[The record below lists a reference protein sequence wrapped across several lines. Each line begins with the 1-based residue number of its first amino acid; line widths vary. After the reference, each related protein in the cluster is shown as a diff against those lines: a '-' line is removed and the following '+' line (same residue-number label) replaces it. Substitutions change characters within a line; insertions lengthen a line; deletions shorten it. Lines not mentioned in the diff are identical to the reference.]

1 MLPARREENAM
12 PRGLRLI
19 GLLLLLLL
27 AGRGNAADEAYA
39 AGIHEWQHEHET
51 DVRTGG
57 WLLLVGRYELA
68 PGASSLGS
76 DPGSTMALPEGAPPR
91 LGVLTRAASVFR
103 FEPAPGVAVTIDG
116 AAVSGITEL
125 STAHGKG
132 RVAAASFSFAVR
144 KIGDDYYVL
153 AQDKENPAARKFKG
167 TEWFPVDAAYSV
179 RAQFV
184 AYAQPQSVPVPMT
197 HIESK
202 VVMSSTGDVIFHL
215 HGSQLRLKTFV
226 DEDQLFVMFRDRTN
240 GRETY
245 GGGRFLY
252 APLPQA
258 GATTLDF
265 NKSFNPFCTVN
276 DYVVCAVVPAE
287 NRLGV
292 SVAAGQKYRGGES
305 H

>member
-1 MLPARREENAM
+1 M

-19 GLLLLLLL
+19 GLLALLLV
-27 AGRGNAADEAYA
+27 AGQGNAADEAYA

-57 WLLLVGRYELA
+57 WLLLVGRYEVA

-76 DPGSTMALPEGAPPR
+76 DPGSTMVLPEGAPPR
-91 LGVLTRAASVFR
+91 LGVLTRAGSVFR

-116 AAVSGITEL
+116 APAAGVAEL

-132 RVAAASFSFAVR
+132 RVAAGTFSFAVR
-144 KIGDDYYVL
+144 PIGDDYYVMAL
-153 AQDKENPAARKFKG
+153 NSENPAARNFKG
-167 TEWFPVDAAYSV
+167 TEWFPVDAAYRV
-179 RAQFV
+179 RAEFV
-184 AYAQPQSVPVPMT
+184 AYAEPQSVPVPMT

-202 VVMSSTGDVIFHL
+202 TTMSSTGDVVFRL
-215 HGSQLRLKTFV
+215 NGAQLRLKSFV
-226 DEDQLFVMFRDRTN
+226 DEGQLFIMFRDRSN

-252 APLPQA
+252 APLPQD

-265 NKSFNPFCTVN
+265 NKAFNPFCTVN
-276 DYVVCAVVPAE
+276 DLVVCAVVPAE

-292 SVAAGQKYRGGES
+292 SVAAGQKYRGDP

>member
-19 GLLLLLLL
+19 GLLPLMLL

-57 WLLLVGRYELA
+57 WLLLVGRYEVA

-76 DPGSTMALPEGAPPR
+76 DPSSTMVLPEGAPPR

-116 AAVSGITEL
+116 APAAGVAEL
-125 STAHGKG
+125 STAQGKG
-132 RVAAASFSFAVR
+132 RVAAGTFSFAVR
-144 KIGDDYYVL
+144 PIGDDYYVMAL
-153 AQDKENPAARKFKG
+153 NSENPAARNFKG
-167 TEWFPVDAAYSV
+167 TEWFPVDPRYRV
-179 RAQFV
+179 RATF
-184 AYAQPQSVPVPMT
+184 APYSQPQSVPVPMT

-202 VVMSSTGDVIFHL
+202 TTMSSTGDVVFRL
-215 HGSQLRLKTFV
+215 NGTQLRLKSFV
-226 DEDQLFVMFRDRTN
+226 DEGQLFIMFRDRSN

-252 APLPQA
+252 APLPQD

-265 NKSFNPFCTVN
+265 NKAFNPFCTVN
-276 DYVVCAVVPAE
+276 DLVVCAVVPAE

-292 SVAAGQKYRGGES
+292 SVAAGQKYRGDP